1 MFNFTLPN
9 LNDLGALG
17 QEQDTKKIKA
27 YLFQLTDQLRYVLN
41 NLDTENF
48 TQQAADQ
55 ISSASEKAEQV
66 GTAVNGLEDEI
77 KLKADK
83 VTVATKGEVEEVSG
97 ALNNLVEKVST
108 YETETEAY
116 KEEVASYINQDAEK
130 LVVKFTERG
139 QNEDGT
145 ISYGPFEAQIVMSK
159 SGIEISTSDNPV
171 KVILGPSGGLRF
183 KYNDIELAKLDES
196 VMEIT
201 RANIS
206 RQLIIGGDVGGL
218 YDVEAGTTYGLRI
231 TKRQGG
237 IT

>member
-48 TQQAADQ
+48 TQQASDQ
-55 ISSASEKAEQV
+55 ISSASEKAEQA
-66 GTAVNGLEDEI
+66 GTAVNGLVDEI

-83 VTVATKGEVEEVSG
+83 VTVEEVSSG
-97 ALNNLVEKVST
+97 IEALSKQVTT

-116 KEEVASYINQDAEK
+116 KEEVASYINQDEDK
-130 LVVKFTERG
+130 LVIKFTERG
-139 QNEDGT
+139 KNEDGT

-159 SGIEISTSDNPV
+159 IGIEISTSDNSVDNPV
-171 KVILGPSGGLRF
+171 KVILGPSGGLQF
-183 KYNDIELAKLDES
+183 KYKDIVLAKLDES